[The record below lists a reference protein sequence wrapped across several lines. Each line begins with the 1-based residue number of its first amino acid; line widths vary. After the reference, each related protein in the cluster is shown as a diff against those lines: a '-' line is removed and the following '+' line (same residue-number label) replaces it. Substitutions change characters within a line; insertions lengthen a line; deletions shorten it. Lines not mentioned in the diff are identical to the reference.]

1 MLSAILTLLAGNTA
15 DAFILKDLLT
25 KSKNFQVI
33 LHSFCFNLKTS
44 ALFVEP
50 ATETPVLDFWWR
62 CVFKY
67 VNSAKETTY
76 FIFRVTETRMPTLLP
91 SGH

>member
-76 FIFRVTETRMPTLLP
+76 FFFRVTETRMPTLLP